1 MSGVYLYILF
11 LLTFNFKIAEDKV
24 IAYLSITSNKT
35 GKKARIS
42 IFIDKSYWSGNS
54 HTITKHTHNVNMYN

>member
-1 MSGVYLYILF
+1 MLGVFLYILF

-35 GKKARIS
+35 GKKQKFQYLSINRIKAV
-42 IFIDKSYWSGNS
+42 IPTLLQN
-54 HTITKHTHNVNMYN
+54 THIM